1 MMLLTK
7 RPERS
12 STYGQ
17 GIVELTETDLLDQQQ
32 IEVSLL
38 DRLSAPDY
46 QPPVLPSVA
55 LQLISL
61 SRKASVA
68 MRDIAVLLE
77 KDPVLTAATLRIA
90 QSPMYRGNTP
100 IRTIDEALVRLGIQR
115 ASDLFLRAAFE
126 ARLFRS
132 ANGSEKAFERLRR
145 HSVATAEMSR
155 IVCRQT
161 SLFDDSA
168 FLCGLL
174 HDVGI
179 AGCLLSMGG
188 GSKNSL
194 SFETLWPSI
203 RAVHIRFALRIAVLW
218 DLPAE
223 FQLVLAHHLAFG
235 RTNPVHPLAAVTYLA
250 EHLANQA
257 DCGFAD
263 EHPGTDI
270 DRALVTL
277 SLTSRQLDDLTKTA
291 KDICSAV
298 T

>member
-1 MMLLTK
+1 MLLTR

-12 STYGQ
+12 PTHGQ
-17 GIVELTETDLLDQQQ
+17 GVIEPTAEDPVDQQK
-32 IEVSLL
+32 IEISLL
-38 DRLSAPDY
+38 DRLSSADY

-61 SRKASVA
+61 SRKASVT
-68 MRDIAVLLE
+68 MRDIAALLE

-100 IRTIDEALVRLGIQR
+100 IRAIDDALVRLGIRR

-126 ARLFRS
+126 ARLFRA
-132 ANGSEKAFERLRR
+132 ANGADKALERLRR
-145 HSVATAEMSR
+145 HSVATAEVAR
-155 IVCRQT
+155 LVCRQT

-168 FLCGLL
+168 FLSGLL
-174 HDVGI
+174 HDMGI

-188 GSKNSL
+188 GTRGSVP
-194 SFETLWPSI
+194 FDTLWPSV
-203 RAVHIRFALRIAVLW
+203 RAVHARFAVRIAVLW

-223 FQLVLAHHLAFG
+223 LQLVLAHHLAFG
-235 RTNPVHPLAAVTYLA
+235 RTNPVHPVAAVTYLA

-263 EHPGTDI
+263 EHPGTFI
-270 DRALVTL
+270 DRALLTIGVTC
-277 SLTSRQLDDLTKTA
+277 RQLDELAKSA
-291 KDICSAV
+291 KDICNAV